1 MAAAAAITPRVRLMA
16 VCDGV
21 RESKAED
28 GVFNLKGV
36 RRRIVATSF
45 PYVPARLWLF
55 LQLSS
60 SRQGVFPSYVRIVND
75 RTDKCVFHAKI
86 DPTPTFEDTD
96 QFWATRDSIRCSFPA
111 AGRYT
116 VQVWFFQEQ
125 GTDVLK
131 GEYPLNVVEGA

>member
-75 RTDKCVFHAKI
+75 RTDKCVFHAKSI
-86 DPTPTFEDTD
+86 PLRHLRTPISFGRHVIRFGVLSQPRVDTPSR
-96 QFWATRDSIRCSFPA
+96 F
-111 AGRYT
+111 G
-116 VQVWFFQEQ
+116 FFKNKAR
-125 GTDVLK
+125 T
-131 GEYPLNVVEGA
+131 Y